1 MNYALLHCV
10 LEYTDIYKFSSLY
23 IQNMHKQPVS
33 IMLKTVT
40 GLNEL
45 VFKRYLIIDSFSH

>member
-10 LEYTDIYKFSSLY
+10 LEYTAIYKFNTLY
-23 IQNMHKQPVS
+23 IQNMHKQPIS

-40 GLNEL
+40 G
-45 VFKRYLIIDSFSH
+45 Y